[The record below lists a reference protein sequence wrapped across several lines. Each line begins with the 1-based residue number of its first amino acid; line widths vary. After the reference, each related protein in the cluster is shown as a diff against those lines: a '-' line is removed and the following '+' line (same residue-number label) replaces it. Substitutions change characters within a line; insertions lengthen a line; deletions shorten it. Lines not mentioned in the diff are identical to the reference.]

1 MLLLYILMRPCK
13 GISDMKLI
21 LFAPTCGD
29 PISAVASTIRCV
41 HLHVDVIN
49 NIVMRIVIES
59 LNKNVAV
66 PTHTWFW

>member
-1 MLLLYILMRPCK
+1 
-13 GISDMKLI
+13 
-21 LFAPTCGD
+21 
-29 PISAVASTIRCV
+29 V